1 MIDLKVDGA
10 TCRLNAGGSRIELTT
25 EIAIA
30 VHSLTE
36 AFAKST
42 NMSFESAALTIM
54 QVNTV
59 AHKKMND
66 KE

>member
-42 NMSFESAALTIM
+42 KN
-54 QVNTV
+54 
-59 AHKKMND
+59 
-66 KE
+66 